1 MSDGLTIRMLRQ
13 IRDFFFWANSQS
25 QRKNFPRFERFGF
38 SFWKNCSKVLV
49 PVLDDP
55 ELAFFGEPYSA
66 RTGSLFRRASVSNL
80 GEPCS
85 ARTGTRFGRT
95 SVTVSQGISCST
107 SGFAFRMIVFQ
118 HFWGIF
124 YRKNAPH
131 FSTSQLQF
139 FWRNF
144 VFNKFVPNLND
155 HGPAFS
161 EQLLERNILHTRN
174 FANNN
179 FTDKEFFNAFEHSVL
194 GSVQRGKNVCD
205 FALFLC

>member
-25 QRKNFPRFERFGF
+25 QRKNCPRFERFGF

-55 ELAFFGEPYSA
+55 DLAFF
-66 RTGSLFRRASVSNL
+66 

-85 ARTGTRFGRT
+85 ARTGSIFRRA
-95 SVTVSQGISCST
+95 SVSVFQGISCST

-118 HFWGIF
+118 HFRGIF

-131 FSTSQLQF
+131 FSTSQLQL